1 MDQREFLRQM
11 EELVDFGRTKENL
24 LTKQEIAD
32 YCSDWNLTEEQMPFV
47 YAYLKEHRIEV
58 EGYRAPVEKTE
69 EEAVE
74 KSEKDSKYLRLYKEE
89 LCQLKR
95 YEEEELVRLLEQLRR
110 GEEEVISSV
119 IEAHLH
125 RVMQLADKY
134 RGRGVPVEDL
144 IQEGNLGLMIA
155 VEKFNPDLGYRFSTY
170 ASWWI
175 KQAMFKAISEQSH
188 CMKIPV
194 YIQETLSK
202 FSKVK
207 AEMERAYNCQ
217 VTNKDVAQK
226 MNLEPEK
233 VDTYLSAYTTT
244 VSIEGSFDAKNG
256 SELNVA
262 DVLEDETTS
271 VEASIQYEELK
282 KEIANVVS
290 TLKEREQSVI
300 KMRFGLENFARTTLE
315 DIGKMF
321 GVTKECIRQTEMRAL
336 NKLRGCSSLNC
347 YAD

>member
-1 MDQREFLRQM
+1 MKDQVSRMKSTTNPARSGFIS
-11 EELVDFGRTKENL
+11 FN
-24 LTKQEIAD
+24 
-32 YCSDWNLTEEQMPFV
+32 TEEMG
-47 YAYLKEHRIEV
+47 AYLKKVNSYKSLDSAE
-58 EGYRAPVEKTE
+58 EKE
-69 EEAVE
+69 IARKAKNGDKEAKKILVQSNL
-74 KSEKDSKYLRLYKEE
+74 KLVLTIARKAIHVSKLPM
-89 LCQLKR
+89 
-95 YEEEELVRLLEQLRR
+95 V
-110 GEEEVISSV
+110 
-119 IEAHLH
+119 
-125 RVMQLADKY
+125 
-134 RGRGVPVEDL
+134 DL